1 MKILDTV
8 CTYCGVGCDI
18 SAEIKD
24 GKIVKMFAQKDGV
37 VSRGKLCI
45 KGKKGWDFVYSPY
58 RIKQPRIKKSFIDKH
73 FKQLPEYISKR
84 LCQLKDFDEKWF
96 ESPLDL
102 AYDITAWKLKQIV
115 ENYGSY
121 SFAGIGGARTSCE
134 SSYLFQKFTRKI
146 IGSPHIDNCARVCH
160 SPSLK
165 GMRAT
170 IGEGA
175 ATNPFDDIYH
185 TDFMIVIGSNTT
197 EGHPIV
203 ANRIIEKVKEGKE
216 LAIFDVRE
224 IPLSKFAKYQ
234 CTIPYESNLLVLNMM
249 ARVIIEEKLYNV
261 EFINKRTKGF
271 EEFKTQILNDP
282 FSNPDLFLKIKGYEE
297 LSEKIRIVARKYAA
311 QKSMIFWGLGIT
323 EHLDGS
329 YAVMAITH
337 LALLTGNIGKKGAGL
352 MPLRGQNNVQGTC
365 DVGCLPYY
373 DPDYRQPEVV
383 GLMTPDII
391 DSAIKGEIKA
401 IWNIGEDI
409 AHIHTNQNKV
419 PKALK
424 NLELLI
430 VNELFPNEIT
440 KYADVVFGVKSAYE
454 KTGVYVNAERRLHLS
469 QPLVECNLPDD
480 WEVLKEVGIRLGA
493 DLRYETSKD
502 VWDEV
507 RNDAKERFF
516 GAAYEKLE
524 RNMLRGLQWP
534 VHPAKVDN
542 ETTELGDTPVLHTQ
556 KFRTKDGYGY
566 FRYKGY
572 ELRGMVKELLENE
585 KVSGFYLTT
594 GRTLI
599 HYNNSAQTKQCESL
613 ISKHD
618 EDVLFASSEDKDLI
632 GSDIVKLKSVY
643 GETSPLKVKFIK
655 GIKKGTLYTTFHH
668 AKSKINFVFGDE
680 ADEFVK
686 TARFK
691 SVKVEV
697 IPC

>member
-1 MKILDTV
+1 MRILDTV

-18 SAEIKD
+18 SAEIED
-24 GKIVKMFAQKDGV
+24 GKIVKMFAQKEGV

-45 KGKKGWDFVYSPY
+45 KGKKGWDFVYSPE
-58 RIKQPRIKKSFIDKH
+58 RIKKPRIKKSFIDKH
-73 FKQLPEYISKR
+73 YKQFPEYISKR
-84 LCQLKDFDEKWF
+84 LCQLSDFDETWF
-96 ESPLDL
+96 EAPLDL
-102 AYDITAWKLKQIV
+102 AYDITAWKLKQII
-115 ENYGSY
+115 ENYGAY

-146 IGSPHIDNCARVCH
+146 VGSPHIDNCARVCH

-165 GMRAT
+165 GMRTT

-175 ATNPFDDIYH
+175 ATNPFDDIYE

-197 EGHPIV
+197 EAHPIV
-203 ANRIIEKVKEGKE
+203 ANRIIERVKEGKE
-216 LAIFDVRE
+216 LAVFDVRE

-234 CTIPYESNLLVLNMM
+234 CTIPHESNLLFLNMM
-249 ARVIIEEKLYNV
+249 ARVIIEEKLYN
-261 EFINKRTKGF
+261 EDFINKRTKGF
-271 EEFKTQILNDP
+271 DEYKNKILNDP
-282 FSNPDLFLKIKGYEE
+282 YTDPGLFLKIKGYED
-297 LSEKIRIVARKYAA
+297 LAQKIREVAKKYATN
-311 QKSMIFWGLGIT
+311 KSMIFWGLGIT

-337 LALLTGNIGKKGAGL
+337 LALLTGNIGKRGAGL

-365 DVGCLPYY
+365 DMGCLPYY

-391 DSAIKGEIKA
+391 DAAIKGEIKA

-419 PKALK
+419 HQALN
-424 NLELLI
+424 NLEFLV

-440 KYADVVFGVKSAYE
+440 KYADVIFGVKSAYE
-454 KTGVYVNAERRLHLS
+454 KTGIYVNAERRLHLS
-469 QPLVECNLPDD
+469 QPLIECDLPDD

-493 DLRYETSKD
+493 DLRYESSKD

-507 RNDAKERFF
+507 RHDAKERFF
-516 GAAYEKLE
+516 GATYEKLE

-534 VHPAKVDN
+534 VHMTKIDE
-542 ETTELGDTPVLHTQ
+542 ETTELGDTPVLHTE

-566 FRYKGY
+566 FKYKQY
-572 ELRGMVKELLENE
+572 EIRGMVKELLEENRL
-585 KVSGFYLTT
+585 SGFYLTT
-594 GRTLI
+594 GRTLV
-599 HYNNSAQTKQCESL
+599 HYNNAAQTKQCENL
-613 ISKHD
+613 ISKHE
-618 EDVLFASSEDKDLI
+618 EDILLASIEDKETI
-632 GSDIVKLKSVY
+632 NSEKVKLKSKY
-643 GETSPLKVKFIK
+643 GETEPLKVRYVNTIP
-655 GIKKGTLYTTFHH
+655 KGTLYTTFHH

-680 ADEFVK
+680 ADVFVK

-697 IPC
+697 IPV